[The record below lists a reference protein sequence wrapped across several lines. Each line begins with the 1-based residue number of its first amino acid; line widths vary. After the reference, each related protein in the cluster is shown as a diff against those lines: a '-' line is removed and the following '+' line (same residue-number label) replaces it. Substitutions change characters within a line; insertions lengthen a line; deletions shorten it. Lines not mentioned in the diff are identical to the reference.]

1 MANKYTFQ
9 MVVAELIRFAGV
21 NIKELAQKELSNT
34 EKKSQLDKAIKGYLI
49 PLLATARMGV
59 VTKFIFERFVIAN
72 IPVITQAIYDLI
84 KSRIEGVTK

>member
-1 MANKYTFQ
+1 MANKFTFQ